1 MSKKKNSEQYKDEI
15 LEKYNNGQSIRSI
28 ARDYGMNHTSISALI
43 RKYQELRVPRAK
55 QEEVLNQIYPLH
67 LQGYSMKD
75 IAKTLGIGT
84 TVVANYLAL
93 NHNVESSTG
102 KGLKYEHLL
111 ETFKEEYLRGDT
123 LTEISER
130 HGVPRQTVLSYLNRQ
145 GVKAREYSEAS
156 RVYELNEDYF
166 DTLTKKKSFQLGI
179 IYAHGSIIRKRH
191 SSVLRLS
198 CKQGKEQLFVKA
210 FEGVT
215 GSVEERICEINPNPT
230 ISLSFF
236 ELFSDKICRWLE
248 KNDFPNQ
255 LPKQFGFDEGEFW
268 KGFLIARV
276 SFSKTKRNIV
286 HLPFPTE
293 GLKEAFVKYNKGLN
307 EESETYLAG
316 RDKKRIEIGNR
327 VYLKDFIQRFPFLL
341 DMIKEECIGLYELK
355 EKGFFD

>member
-28 ARDYGMNHTSISALI
+28 ASEYGMNHTSISALI

-67 LQGYSMKD
+67 SQGYTMKE

-84 TVVANYLAL
+84 TVVVNYLAL

-102 KGLKYEHLL
+102 KRLKYEHLL
-111 ETFKEEYLRGDT
+111 ETFKEEYLRGDS

-130 HGVPRQTVLSYLNRQ
+130 HDVPRQTILSYLNRQ
-145 GVKAREYSEAS
+145 GVKAREYREAS

-166 DTLTKKKSFQLGI
+166 DALTKKKSFQLGI
-179 IYAHGSIIRKRH
+179 IYAYGSIISKRH
-191 SSVLRLS
+191 ANVIRLS
-198 CKQGKEQLFVKA
+198 RKQGEEGLFVEA
-210 FEGVT
+210 LEGVT
-215 GSVEERICEINPNPT
+215 SGIEQRIYLSRPNSNISVA
-230 ISLSFF
+230 FF
-236 ELFSDKICRWLE
+236 ELFSDKICGWLE

-255 LPKQFGFDEGEFW
+255 LPKEFGFDEDEFW
-268 KGFLIARV
+268 KGFLTARA
-276 SFSKTKRNIV
+276 SFSKTKRNIIQ
-286 HLPFPTE
+286 LPFPTE
-293 GLKEAFVKYNKGLN
+293 GLKEAFVKYNKRLN
-307 EESETYLAG
+307 KESETYLAG

-327 VYLKDFIQRFPFLL
+327 VYLKDFIRRFPFLL
-341 DMIKEECIGLYELK
+341 DMVKEEHIGLYELK